1 MIMCMRSRGRRS
13 GCFFIYIKFVY
24 NSCTKQKKPLI
35 STVPDYVV
43 EMMGV
48 EPMSESISAAVSP
61 SAADGLGFARL
72 SARQQADRS
81 AIPLFPCRSG
91 KVCKVFL
98 YDSMPD
104 IRPTGKPEL
113 TRSAAYAA
121 SAKLLLLFLA
131 FIFKRPFLAQTGRL
145 RLASAV
151 STPPSKP
158 LHPRK
163 GSPDMAN

>member
-1 MIMCMRSRGRRS
+1 M
-13 GCFFIYIKFVY
+13 
-24 NSCTKQKKPLI
+24 
-35 STVPDYVV
+35 V

-61 SAADGLGFARL
+61 SAADGLGFARP

-113 TRSAAYAA
+113 TRNAAYAA

>member
-1 MIMCMRSRGRRS
+1 
-13 GCFFIYIKFVY
+13 
-24 NSCTKQKKPLI
+24 
-35 STVPDYVV
+35 
-43 EMMGV
+43 
-48 EPMSESISAAVSP
+48 MSESISAAVSP
-61 SAADGLGFARL
+61 SAADGLGFARP

-104 IRPTGKPEL
+104 TRPTGKPEL